1 MIGLLLNLFF
11 VWFCWEAAKD
21 HFEKGNNF
29 LGWLGIIVSAMN
41 AAFLASVFF

>member
-21 HFEKGNNF
+21 HFEKDRNV
-29 LGWLGIIVSAMN
+29 LGWMGIFISALN
-41 AAFLASVFF
+41 AAYLASVIF